1 MKGERFT
8 CIDRLHPSKYSQT
21 SSNRRLGDFKSR
33 TVIFSGPIV
42 QSGRGGPH
50 KSKRRARRARLLRS
64 PSTSGTAQRVS
75 RGLACVVKPRPRHPQ
90 DIPNVAHADDDRARA
105 WSRRHAHG
113 SQHQSLAKGRAQAAA
128 RDAHQGPRAA
138 PASAGAGGRARESGR
153 LPSPITE
160 RRGTTRRAGATTPL
174 LHDQERGCGF
184 GWLARTATHRDEKS
198 PRFLSVQRYDS
209 PQNYLRLLQLLRKW
223 TCRPLVVKQKS
234 WTRREAAQARSF
246 GSDGGVGSP

>member
-138 PASAGAGGRARESGR
+138 PASAGAGGSGWAAGTHDRRPPTRGSVRERCETWPAGRGEPCVRARAATQRLRRSSCDGR
-153 LPSPITE
+153 Y
-160 RRGTTRRAGATTPL
+160 R
-174 LHDQERGCGF
+174 
-184 GWLARTATHRDEKS
+184 
-198 PRFLSVQRYDS
+198 
-209 PQNYLRLLQLLRKW
+209 
-223 TCRPLVVKQKS
+223 
-234 WTRREAAQARSF
+234 
-246 GSDGGVGSP
+246 